1 MLAGFR
7 ARRLCFSSMKI
18 WMKYLM
24 AAILGAALAM
34 VLPMDDVG
42 LRGALGFLFDISI
55 RIGRYALLPLV
66 LFSVPVAVFE
76 QNEDKTY
83 WRGFGRTLLVLI
95 VAVAAL
101 SLVGVI
107 VAAAVRP
114 ERIPLVADAAAAGS
128 VPDVKELL
136 FSIFADSPMS
146 ALVSSRYLL
155 PTYFLAVLLGLA
167 FSHDRAAT
175 KPVVLLFDSL
185 SRIFYQINSFFV
197 EFLGVL
203 IIAATA
209 RNVLE
214 LRSEASADVYRPLL
228 ITVGVEALFV
238 AFVVLPA
245 VLWFFGGKKNP
256 YRVLYGLL
264 APSIAAL
271 VTGDLYF
278 SLGTLMK
285 HSKESLGVRRR
296 ANVLDIPLAA
306 IFGRAGTAL
315 VTSTAFIVVLSS
327 YSNLGVSA
335 GSLLWIA
342 VFAPI
347 ATLLA
352 GVSPDKGAMAAL
364 MSLCSLYGKGFEN
377 GFLIA
382 APVAFP
388 LIAIGGFLDAL
399 WIGCASLLL
408 ARRSELSQE
417 KEARFF
423 I

>member
-1 MLAGFR
+1 
-7 ARRLCFSSMKI
+7 MKI

-24 AAILGAALAM
+24 GAMLGAALAL
-34 VLPMDDVG
+34 VLPLEDSG
-42 LRGALGFLFDISI
+42 LRNALGFLFDLSI

-76 QNEDKTY
+76 QNEDKAF
-83 WRGFGRTLLVLI
+83 WRGLGRTLLVL
-95 VAVAAL
+95 VGAVAAL
-101 SLVGVI
+101 SLLGVV

-114 ERIPLVADAAAAGS
+114 ARIPLVADAASIGAAPG
-128 VPDVKELL
+128 VKELL
-136 FSIFADSPMS
+136 FSIFPESPLA
-146 ALVSSRYLL
+146 ALASGRFLL

-175 KPVVLLFDSL
+175 KPVVQLFDSM
-185 SRIFYQINSFFV
+185 SRVFYQINSFFV

-203 IIAATA
+203 IIAAAA

-214 LRSEASADVYRPLL
+214 LRSGARAEVYRPLL
-228 ITVGVEALFV
+228 LTVGVEALV
-238 AFVVLPA
+238 VTLVVLPA

-264 APSIAAL
+264 APSLAAL
-271 VTGDLYF
+271 VSGDLYF

-285 HSKESLGVRRR
+285 HAKESLGIRRR
-296 ANVLDIPLAA
+296 ANVLDLPLAA

-327 YSNLGVSA
+327 YSNLGVSS
-335 GSLLWIA
+335 GSLLWI
-342 VFAPI
+342 VIFAPI

-352 GVSPDKGAMAAL
+352 GPSPDRGAMAAL

-382 APVAFP
+382 APVALP
-388 LIAIGGFLDAL
+388 LVAIGAFLDAI
-399 WIGCASLLL
+399 WTGCASLLL

>member
-1 MLAGFR
+1 MLAP
-7 ARRLCFSSMKI
+7 MKI

-24 AAILGAALAM
+24 GAILGAALALA
-34 VLPMDDVG
+34 LPLEDAG
-42 LRGALGFLFDISI
+42 LRNALGFLFDLSI
-55 RIGRYALLPLV
+55 RIGRYALVPLV

-76 QNEDKTY
+76 QNEDKAF
-83 WRGFGRTLLVLI
+83 WRGLGRTLLVL
-95 VAVAAL
+95 VAAVAAL
-101 SLVGVI
+101 SIVGVA

-114 ERIPLVADAAAAGS
+114 SRIPLVADAASVGS
-128 VPDVKELL
+128 APGIKDLL
-136 FSIFADSPMS
+136 FSVFPDSPFS
-146 ALVSSRYLL
+146 AIASGRFLL
-155 PTYFLAVLLGLA
+155 PTYFLALLLGLA

-185 SRIFYQINSFFV
+185 SRVFYQINSFFV

-203 IIAATA
+203 VIAATA

-214 LRSEASADVYRPLL
+214 LRSAARADVYRPLL
-228 ITVGVEALFV
+228 LTVGAEALIV
-238 AFVVLPA
+238 ALVVLP
-245 VLWFFGGKKNP
+245 VILWFFGGKKNP

-264 APSIAAL
+264 APSLAAL
-271 VTGDLYF
+271 VSGDLYF

-296 ANVLDIPLAA
+296 ANALDIPLAA

-315 VTSTAFIVVLSS
+315 ITSTAFIVVLSS
-327 YSNLGVSA
+327 YSNLGVSPA
-335 GSLLWIA
+335 SLLWIV
-342 VFAPI
+342 VFAPL
-347 ATLLA
+347 ATLLV
-352 GVSPDKGAMAAL
+352 GSSPDRGAMASL
-364 MSLCSLYGKGFEN
+364 MALCSLYGRGFEN

-382 APVAFP
+382 APVALP
-388 LIAIGGFLDAL
+388 LIAIGAFLDAL
-399 WIGCASLLL
+399 WTGCASLLL

>member
-1 MLAGFR
+1 
-7 ARRLCFSSMKI
+7 MKI
-18 WMKYLM
+18 WMKFLV

-34 VLPMDDVG
+34 VLPSDSTE
-42 LRGALGFLFDISI
+42 LRGVLGFLFDLSI

-76 QNEDKTY
+76 QNEDKTF
-83 WRGFGRTLLVLI
+83 WRGLGRTLLVL
-95 VAVAAL
+95 VAAVAAL
-101 SLVGVI
+101 GLVGVI

-114 ERIPLVADAAAAGS
+114 ARIPLVADAAS
-128 VPDVKELL
+128 VGAVPGARDLL
-136 FSIFADSPMS
+136 LSIFPESPVA
-146 ALVSSRYLL
+146 ALVSSRFLL
-155 PTYFLAVLLGLA
+155 PTFFLAILLGLA

-175 KPVVLLFDSL
+175 KPVVQLFDSL

-203 IIAATA
+203 VIAVTA
-209 RNVLE
+209 RGVFE
-214 LRSEASADVYRPLL
+214 LRSEARADVFRPLL
-228 ITVGVEALFV
+228 VTVGIEALVV

-245 VLWFFGGKKNP
+245 ALWFFGGKKNP

-271 VTGDLYF
+271 VSGDLYF

-285 HSKESLGVRRR
+285 HEKESLGVRRR
-296 ANVLDIPLAA
+296 ANALDIPLAA
-306 IFGRAGTAL
+306 VFGRAGTAL

-327 YSNLGVSA
+327 YSNLGVSP

-342 VFAPI
+342 VFAPV

-352 GVSPDKGAMAAL
+352 GASPDKGAMAAL

-382 APVAFP
+382 APVALP
-388 LIAIGGFLDAL
+388 LVAIGAFLDAL